1 MKYDVK
7 YPNAKPL
14 EMVDATIMCG
24 KKADSCAHCGMLTK
38 FIDIDF
44 DTHIC
49 SEECEEAITDEFFR
63 HAMRKKY

>member
-7 YPNAKPL
+7 YPNAQPL